1 LSDFENS
8 MRDVLV
14 LKTVR
19 NLVALVALVVFVAPF
34 GWPPSAW
41 STANEPILS
50 NYSIA
55 SITDADRARAA
66 LSATAEARGS
76 YLEQW
81 QAQHN
86 ECRQRIAV
94 TRCQS
99 QLKAERQAYESK
111 IGAIDVHAR
120 QVIRNAALTERN
132 AAEARNSVQ
141 PAGQGAAQG
150 AAQGPSD
157 KAGSPATLNA
167 DPQSQRVAQQ
177 QARISQHEAALD
189 RQKQAGIAES
199 KRRQERVS
207 DLERRRTEQIRKI
220 AEGRKKAAR
229 KNES

>member
-1 LSDFENS
+1 
-8 MRDVLV
+8 MRDVLL

-19 NLVALVALVVFVAPF
+19 YLVALVTLVVFVAPF
-34 GWPPSAW
+34 GWPPSAS

-55 SITDADRARAA
+55 SITDPDRARAA

-76 YLEQW
+76 YLELW

-132 AAEARNSVQ
+132 AAEARNSIQ
-141 PAGQGAAQG
+141 PARQG
-150 AAQGPSD
+150 AAQGPSE
-157 KAGSPATLNA
+157 KTSSPATPNA
-167 DPQSQRVAQQ
+167 DPQSQRAAQQ

-199 KRRQERVS
+199 KQRQERVA
-207 DLERRRTEQIRKI
+207 DLERRRTEQLRKI